1 MKDALPSWLRT
12 LFIAI
17 SDAPMTNF
25 RILNSE
31 ILTYLTAAFLF
42 VAALMQVTID
52 VGVLGWWLGF
62 LAAKGGWAMG
72 GAWAKRATY
81 KPSPPASQDIEDV
94 AATTPT
100 PPPEKVL
107 TKPDADKAAK
117 ALEAKQQELKGEKGV
132 E

>member
-1 MKDALPSWLRT
+1 MTEDALPRWLRT
-12 LFIAI
+12 LFIAV

-31 ILTYLTAAFLF
+31 ILTYLTALFLF

-52 VGVLGWWLGF
+52 EGVLGWWLGF

-100 PPPEKVL
+100 PGPEKVL
-107 TKPDADKAAK
+107 TKTDADKAAA
-117 ALEAKQQELKGEKGV
+117 ALEATQRKKEDLSGD
-132 E
+132 